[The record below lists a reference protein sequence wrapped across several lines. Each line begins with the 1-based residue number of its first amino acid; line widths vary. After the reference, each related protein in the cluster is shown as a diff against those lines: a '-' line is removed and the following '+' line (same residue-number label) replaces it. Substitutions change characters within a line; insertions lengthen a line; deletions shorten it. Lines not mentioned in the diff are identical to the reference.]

1 MYKFSWYVTISMGV
15 ESMDSALIIQ
25 LKILKLSN
33 IKPNFSELARQYN
46 IDRRTIKKYYDGYEG
61 KPAHRNKAS
70 KLDKYS
76 NIIKQKL
83 AIRSANVRAVYEY
96 IVEEVDSDIGTYS
109 NFNKYIKSKGLK
121 PQKTPK
127 GHPRYE
133 TEPGIQAQVDW
144 KEDVSIANR
153 YGEIFTFQAFDYKL
167 GYSRYPIFIYK
178 LYKTRQ
184 DVFECL
190 IASFKATGGV
200 PKEILFDNMS
210 SVVTRN
216 GNKATISNQM
226 KAFAKDFNFKIKLCK
241 PRHPYTKGKVEVM
254 NKFLDWIVPY
264 YGEFETEEE
273 LIAILSKINK
283 KVQQRVCDETG
294 VSPLLLLQKE
304 KEYLQPLPKNDV
316 VESYLTHDRQ
326 TTVRKDS
333 MITYMN
339 NKYSVP
345 SEYIGKPVSIRVIKD
360 NIQIYYSTE
369 LIVTHRLSDKKLNY
383 KPEHYK
389 QLLAKCMKDED
400 AIDKLAEANLRQM
413 DEFL

>member
-1 MYKFSWYVTISMGV
+1 MS
-15 ESMDSALIIQ
+15 D
-25 LKILKLSN
+25 
-33 IKPNFSELARQYN
+33 IKPNFSELARLYN
-46 IDRRTIKKYYDGYEG
+46 LDRRTIKKYYDGYEG
-61 KPAHRNKAS
+61 KPVHRNKAS

-76 NIIKQKL
+76 DIIKQKL
-83 AIRSANVRAVYEY
+83 AIRGANVRAVYEY

-109 NFNKYIKSKGLK
+109 NFNKYIKSKNLK

-133 TEPGIQAQVDW
+133 TKPGIQAQVDW

-153 YGEIFTFQAFDYKL
+153 YGEIFTFQVFDYKL

-184 DVFECL
+184 DVFDCL
-190 IASFKATGGV
+190 IASFRATGGV
-200 PKEILFDNMS
+200 PREILFDNMS
-210 SVVTRN
+210 SIVTCN
-216 GNKATISNQM
+216 GNKATISNQV

-241 PRHPYTKGKVEVM
+241 PRHPYTKGKVEAM

-264 YGEFETEEE
+264 EGEFETEDE
-273 LIAILSKINK
+273 LIAILAKINK

-294 VSPLLLLQKE
+294 VSPLLMLQKE

-316 VESYLTHDRQ
+316 VELYITHDRQ
-326 TTVRKDS
+326 TTIRKDS
-333 MITYMN
+333 MITYMS

-345 SEYIGKPVSIRVIKD
+345 SEYIGKPVSIRVIED
-360 NIQIYYSTE
+360 SLEIYYSTE

-389 QLLAKCMKDED
+389 QLLDGCMKDKD
-400 AIDKLAEANLRQM
+400 AIDRLAEANLRQM